1 MLSVQAQTVCKLATV
16 WDAAV
21 AAIQALAEQ
30 VKRGKVNGE
39 LTEVQGLL
47 EALPLSSGDFCRMG
61 NNLRNAERYMRSQE
75 WGAASYE
82 LHMLAGALRNCLF
95 ALGNGVSRPSRTQA
109 HPELF

>member
-75 WGAASYE
+75 LAA
-82 LHMLAGALRNCLF
+82 AIIALR
-95 ALGNGVSRPSRTQA
+95 G
-109 HPELF
+109 